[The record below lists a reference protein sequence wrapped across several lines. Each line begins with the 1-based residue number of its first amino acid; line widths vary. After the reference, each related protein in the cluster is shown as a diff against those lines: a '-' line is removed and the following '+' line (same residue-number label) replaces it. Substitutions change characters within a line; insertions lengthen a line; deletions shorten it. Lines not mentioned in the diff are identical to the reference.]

1 MHAHEV
7 HTDVALVLGLLEAQF
22 PDWASLP
29 LERLQTA
36 GTVNA
41 LYRLGTDLL
50 VRLPRTDWG
59 IGAVEREIRWLPRLA
74 PRLPVRVPV
83 PLAKGMPAGDY
94 PYEWGVYPWLEGDNP
109 TVGAISDPRSLAK
122 ELARFVTALH
132 GVDPA
137 GAPAAVRGS
146 SLRPWDEPT
155 RAALASLSGVVDTD
169 AATAVWDAALRTPGW
184 SAPGVWVHGDLMP
197 GNLLL
202 QGASLSGVIDWGGMG
217 LADPACDLM
226 VAWNL
231 LSAETRGVFRA
242 ELEVDDATW
251 ARGRGWALWT
261 GLVALP
267 YYKDA
272 NPELA
277 ENARFRIAEVLAD

>member
-7 HTDVALVLGLLEAQF
+7 HTDVPLVLGLLEAQF

-109 TVGAISDPRSLAK
+109 TVGAISDPRSLATPD
-122 ELARFVTALH
+122 LLRSGISSGSGTGPGRDVRPRTTLDRRPGPRSPRPDRPDRAVRPARAGRH
-132 GVDPA
+132 SPA
-137 GAPAAVRGS
+137 GRSMLP
-146 SLRPWDEPT
+146 PPT
-155 RAALASLSGVVDTD
+155 AHRLS
-169 AATAVWDAALRTPGW
+169 
-184 SAPGVWVHGDLMP
+184 
-197 GNLLL
+197 
-202 QGASLSGVIDWGGMG
+202 
-217 LADPACDLM
+217 
-226 VAWNL
+226 
-231 LSAETRGVFRA
+231 E
-242 ELEVDDATW
+242 
-251 ARGRGWALWT
+251 
-261 GLVALP
+261 
-267 YYKDA
+267 
-272 NPELA
+272 
-277 ENARFRIAEVLAD
+277 